1 MSQPQYPHGPY
12 PPHPPRRNNTTP
24 WVLLAVFG
32 VLFLVFGSCTAAVLV
47 AADGAE
53 QRPSAEV
60 APPSGGP
67 GVPSSTKPPRS
78 SAPRP
83 ATTTPNATVD
93 RALAEQVYIA
103 TLDEQGIYYSS
114 RQAALDLATAVCD
127 ERAAGV
133 SEVEM
138 VTALAEKGYSIND
151 AAYLIAAAES
161 QFCPEYA

>member
-1 MSQPQYPHGPY
+1 MSQPQYPLGPY
-12 PPHPPRRNNTTP
+12 PPHPPRRNNTTL

-53 QRPSAEV
+53 QRPSTEV
-60 APPSGGP
+60 APPSGSP
-67 GVPSSTKPPRS
+67 GVPSSTKPPRT

-83 ATTTPNATVD
+83 TTSTPNATVD
-93 RALAEQVYIA
+93 RKLAEQVYIA

-138 VTALAEKGYSIND
+138 VTALAEKGYSIDD
-151 AAYLIAAAES
+151 AAYLVAAAET

>member
-12 PPHPPRRNNTTP
+12 PPRRNNTTL

-47 AADGAE
+47 AADGTE
-53 QRPSAEV
+53 QRPSTEA

-67 GVPSSTKPPRS
+67 DAPSPTK
-78 SAPRP
+78 APRP
-83 ATTTPNATVD
+83 TTSTPNTTGD
-93 RALAEQVYIA
+93 RRLAEQVYIA

-151 AAYLIAAAES
+151 AAYLVAAAES